1 MKKTSR
7 ILLALTL
14 CLSLLLSL
22 SACKV
27 TKGNAD
33 GTSMPADA
41 TSAPATKEPDSLQTT
56 EPHAVFANDSYG
68 AAVGSLF
75 QQRISDLPAV
85 SSDMLSFDDGKNI
98 FENTQV
104 DAVLDIALR
113 ASGLDES
120 LAALLQSTT
129 FAAQL
134 KTLDNTAKLNLSAE
148 FLGIS
153 GGNFSI
159 DGIYDG
165 SDFYLTVPGYLD
177 TALQLP
183 IDDLGDSLV
192 DNPDSG
198 FAVSGGSALPQEVL
212 DAISPEKVA
221 QLVNAFSE
229 AMGDCMNA
237 AFSAIPD
244 EDCSVAD
251 TTVSVGG
258 QEIAAQQ
265 LTVNFTSKT
274 QFAMAKAAMES
285 LKDGSAAASFFD
297 TLTGLMAQT
306 GAYGSASDMLEELY
320 DDLQSSIDNLSPD
333 DFDGVAGELVVTLN
347 SEKVYGCILTV
358 SGDGSQSFT
367 FTFDDLMTESDGTCT
382 ISVTADIDG
391 QQISTG
397 LAFERLSD
405 THVSIDFHV
414 DLAQYGTAVFALN
427 GRLYVDG
434 DSIRTDF
441 DLTAAGVLLTA
452 SAQVSA
458 DDNRLEFLLSDVSL
472 QINGQEVFGG
482 DIGLTLQ
489 AVENTDTVP
498 YAVDSFMT
506 MDEFSSNEELQNQVM
521 TAIFSNPVLS
531 MLASLIG

>member
-41 TSAPATKEPDSLQTT
+41 TSAPATKEPAQTT

-98 FENTQV
+98 FENTQL

-113 ASGLDES
+113 ATGLDES

-148 FLGIS
+148 FPGIS

-212 DAISPEKVA
+212 DAISPEKAA
-221 QLVNAFSE
+221 QLANAFSD
-229 AMGDCMNA
+229 ALGDCFNA

-244 EDCSVAD
+244 QACSVAD
-251 TTVSVGG
+251 ATVSVGG
-258 QEIAAQQ
+258 QNIAVQQ
-265 LTVNFTSKT
+265 LTVNLTSET
-274 QFAMAKAAMES
+274 QFAMIKAALES
-285 LKDGSAAASFFD
+285 LKNGSAAASFFD
-297 TLTGLMAQT
+297 TLTSLMAQT

-320 DDLQSSIDNLSPD
+320 DDLQDSIDDLSSD
-333 DFDGVAGELVVTLN
+333 DFDDVTGDLIVTLN

-391 QQISTG
+391 QQFNTG
-397 LAFERLSD
+397 LTFERLSD
-405 THVSIDFHV
+405 THVDVDFHMYF
-414 DLAQYGTAVFALN
+414 AQYGTAVLALN
-427 GRLYVDG
+427 THLYLDG

-441 DLTAAGVLLTA
+441 DLTAAGVLLKA
-452 SAQVSA
+452 SAQISVG
-458 DDNRLEFLLSDVSL
+458 DNRLEFLLSDVSL
-472 QINGQEVFGG
+472 QVNGQEVIGG
-482 DIGLTLQ
+482 DIGLMLQ

>member
-98 FENTQV
+98 FENTQL

-297 TLTGLMAQT
+297 TLTSLMAQT

-320 DDLQSSIDNLSPD
+320 DDLQDSIDDLSSD
-333 DFDGVAGELVVTLN
+333 DFDDVTGDLIVTLN

-489 AVENTDTVP
+489 VTENTDTVP
-498 YAVDSFMT
+498 YAADSFMT
-506 MDEFSSNEELQNQVM
+506 MDEFSSNQELQNQVM